1 MFFTQHKNR
10 ITELEQTLEQERAQY
25 QQRIAALEA
34 ELHATQTQLEETKP
48 SQEHC
53 ADLLSYQL
61 RGGQM
66 LGSIRQGLA
75 DSAEALIHERQNLAQ
90 VDTLFSD
97 TRSALSRLNE
107 RATLINEEAS
117 SSMEAAN
124 VLDKTASGI
133 SQLVSSIQEISD
145 QTNLLALNAAIE
157 AARAG
162 EAGRGFAVVADEV
175 RNLASKTHSASEQVE
190 DLVRKVLD
198 QTHQIKS
205 MVDKN
210 QTSALDV
217 ASSSSQID
225 SIVGTVINTSESMQ
239 NVIELAATQSFL
251 DTVKLDHAVW
261 KNQVYTKI
269 EQQDF
274 REVVNA
280 HTECRLG
287 KWYYEGQGHK
297 HYQSLHNFRAIEA
310 PHKAVHDAG
319 RAAVAA
325 AEQGQMQQM
334 LSQLDKMESASLQ
347 VVVSIEALMEEIKH
361 R

>member
-1 MFFTQHKNR
+1 MFFSSNKNR
-10 ITELEQTLEQERAQY
+10 IAELESLIEQERSQS
-25 QQRIAALEA
+25 QQRIATLEA
-34 ELHATQTQLEETKP
+34 ELSEAKQTPVANNDNEFCSE
-48 SQEHC
+48 
-53 ADLLSYQL
+53 LLGYQL
-61 RGGQM
+61 RGGDM
-66 LGSIRQGLA
+66 LGSIREGLA
-75 DSAEALIHERQNLAQ
+75 DSADNLIHERKKLKE

-107 RATLINEEAS
+107 RARVINQEAS

-190 DLVRKVLD
+190 DLVRKVLE
-198 QTHQIKS
+198 QTQQIKT

-210 QTSALDV
+210 QTSAEDV
-217 ASSSSQID
+217 ATSASQID
-225 SIVGTVINTSESMQ
+225 SIVE
-239 NVIELAATQSFL
+239 NVISTSQQMQYVIKVAATQAFL
-251 DTVKLDHAVW
+251 DTVKLDHTVW
-261 KNQVYTKI
+261 KNQVYRKI
-269 EQQDF
+269 DQRDF
-274 REVVNA
+274 REGVNA

-287 KWYYEGQGHK
+287 KWYYQGYGHK
-297 HYQSLHNFRAIEA
+297 HYQHSRNFKALET
-310 PHKAVHDAG
+310 PHKAVHDSG

-325 AEQGQMQQM
+325 AEQGRNEEMLRCLDQM
-334 LSQLDKMESASLQ
+334 ETASLQ
-347 VVVSIEALMEEIKH
+347 VVVSIESLMEEIKS
-361 R
+361 

>member
-1 MFFTQHKNR
+1 MFFSSHKNR
-10 ITELEQTLEQERAQY
+10 IAELEQQLEQERVQS
-25 QQRIAALEA
+25 QQRIAELEA
-34 ELHATQTQLEETKP
+34 ELYQEKEATSA
-48 SQEHC
+48 SQHDDYCSE
-53 ADLLSYQL
+53 LLGHQL
-61 RGGQM
+61 RGGSM

-75 DSAEALIHERQNLAQ
+75 DSAENLIDERRKLKE
-90 VDTLFSD
+90 VDSLFEE
-97 TRSALSRLNE
+97 TRSALSRLNN
-107 RATLINEEAS
+107 RAEIINQEAS
-117 SSMEAAN
+117 SSMDAAN

-210 QTSALDV
+210 QSSAEDVATSAT
-217 ASSSSQID
+217 QID
-225 SIVGTVINTSESMQ
+225 SVVGTVISTSQKMQ
-239 NVIELAATQSFL
+239 TVIEIAATQSFL

-261 KNQVYTKI
+261 KNAVYDKI
-269 EQQDF
+269 DKRDF
-274 REVVNA
+274 RESVNA

-287 KWYYEGQGHK
+287 QWYFQGYGHK
-297 HYQSLHNFRAIEA
+297 HYQNSSNFRAIDA
-310 PHKAVHDAG
+310 PHKMVHDSG
-319 RAAVAA
+319 RAAIAA
-325 AEQGQMQQM
+325 AENNNGKDM
-334 LSQLDKMESASLQ
+334 LFHLDKMETASLQ
-347 VVVSIEALMEEIKH
+347 VVVSIESLMEEIKH